1 MNSDEPMSFSD
12 FMREIAAAERLELR
26 LLFRLSDL
34 TPEELV
40 EFQAG
45 WPAIDAERRRI
56 ITRHLAD
63 ICEDNFQV
71 DFSDVFAY
79 CLTDETPAV
88 RMAALDGLWDSERL
102 ALITPIIA
110 LMEGDPDDT
119 VRALAAATLGHYV
132 VLGEWEQIPA
142 ARTGPIVEA
151 LLAQLNDDQ
160 TPAAVRRA
168 ALESV
173 GASSDLRVAPLIESH
188 YRQGG
193 PDMRLSAVFAM
204 GRSADGRW
212 APIISTELDSDRTEM
227 RIEAARAAGG
237 LGDEAAVDQL
247 AELLNDEDL
256 EVQLA
261 AVAALGQIGGQEA
274 IELLELL
281 LEEPQSEA
289 LYDAAEEAL
298 EEMMWLGGDVDLSLL
313 DWDNSADDDL
323 YRQA

>member
-1 MNSDEPMSFSD
+1 
-12 FMREIAAAERLELR
+12 MRQLSASERPSLR

-34 TPEELV
+34 TPQELD
-40 EFQAG
+40 EFRAG
-45 WPAIDAERRRI
+45 WPALDAERRRV

-63 ICEDNFQV
+63 ITEDNFQV
-71 DFSDVFAY
+71 DFSDVFAH
-79 CLTDETPAV
+79 CLTDENPAV

-102 ALITPIIA
+102 PLIAPIIA
-110 LMEGDPDDT
+110 LMESDPDDT

-132 VLGEWEQIPA
+132 VLGEWEQIPP
-142 ARTGPIVEA
+142 ARTAPIVEA
-151 LLAQLNDDQ
+151 LLAQLRDGD

-173 GASSDLRVAPLIESH
+173 GASSDERVAPLIESH

-193 PDMRLSAVFAM
+193 ADMRLSAVFAM
-204 GRSADGRW
+204 GRSADSRW
-212 APIISTELDSDRTEM
+212 APIVSTELDSDRTEM

-237 LGDEAAVDQL
+237 LGDENAIDQL
-247 AELLNDEDL
+247 AELLQDEDL

-261 AVAALGQIGGQEA
+261 AVAALGQIGGQQA

-289 LYDAAEEAL
+289 LYDAAEEAM
-298 EEMMWLGGDVDLSLL
+298 EEMMWLGGDVDLSLM
-313 DWDNSADDDL
+313 DWDNTSDDDL
-323 YRQA
+323 FPQA